1 MEDVEIYNKLQLYKV
16 FKVHYLN
23 NKVTILLNY
32 DELLTELNKQQ
43 KFWARKDRRHNF
55 EDGFSYELEKLI
67 TKFGEVFSNI
77 DVNVLSSNYTLAN
90 YFYNNINFRNDFI
103 SFSISNGEVLIN
115 LNLFTHDESFM
126 SSFSEAY
133 VYCLFNNEKDTLKE
147 VISLYSNNTRINNYT
162 SEYRNTPK
170 YKALI
175 LYLSLETKNVKR
187 VNIPSKLTE
196 DIDNINSDIQLIQDD
211 VSKSKEDLSNFNIQY
226 RQELKTWVEE
236 KNLWFKEKEDE
247 IEEIKQRYLTRI
259 DELENLYAEKLKL
272 EEPSQY
278 WSEKANEY
286 KSSFHR
292 YLGGTVVISIALLI
306 ISSCLVQKL
315 YESVTEMEKINSFLP
330 ISFVTVAIISF
341 LVYILR
347 TCIKLMMS
355 SKHLE
360 TEYKQKSMFTYFYLS
375 LLSDKQTSKEIT
387 ATEKS
392 LIYNNLFANPD
403 TGLIKAGQ
411 DNSELSSLLSLL
423 AKR

>member
-1 MEDVEIYNKLQLYKV
+1 MEDVEIYNKLQSCRI

-23 NKVTILLNY
+23 NKLTNLLNY
-32 DELLTELNKQQ
+32 DELLTELNKQ
-43 KFWARKDRRHNF
+43 KNFWERKDKKNNF
-55 EDGFSYELEKLI
+55 ENGFSYEIEKLI
-67 TKFGEVFSNI
+67 TRLKEALPNI
-77 DVNVLSSNYTLAN
+77 DENILSTNYTLAN
-90 YFYNNINFRNDFI
+90 YFYNINFRNDLI
-103 SFSISNGEVLIN
+103 SFSNSNGEILIN
-115 LNLFTHDESFM
+115 LNLFAYDESFM

-133 VYCLFNNEKDTLKE
+133 VYCLLNNEKDTLKE
-147 VISLYSNNTRINNYT
+147 VISLYANNTRINNYT

-196 DIDNINSDIQLIQDD
+196 AIDDINSDIQLIQDE
-211 VSKSKEDLSNFNIQY
+211 VSKSKEELSNFNIKYKQD
-226 RQELKTWVEE
+226 LKTWVEE

-259 DELENLYAEKLKL
+259 DELEKLYAEKLKL

-306 ISSCLVQKL
+306 ISSYLVQKL

>member
-1 MEDVEIYNKLQLYKV
+1 MEDVEIYNKLQLCKI

-23 NKVTILLNY
+23 NEYTNLLNY
-32 DELLTELNKQQ
+32 DELLTELNKQK
-43 KFWARKDRRHNF
+43 KFWARKDRKHNF

-67 TKFGEVFSNI
+67 TKFKEVISKI
-77 DVNVLSSNYTLAN
+77 DENVLSSNYTLAN
-90 YFYNNINFRNDFI
+90 YFYNNINYRNDLI
-103 SFSISNGEVLIN
+103 SFSNSNGEIHIN
-115 LNLFTHDESFM
+115 LSLFTYDESFM

-133 VYCLFNNEKDTLKE
+133 VYCLLNNEKDTLKE
-147 VISLYSNNTRINNYT
+147 IISLYANTSNINQYT
-162 SEYRNTPK
+162 SYTRGSSR

-196 DIDNINSDIQLIQDD
+196 DIDNIKSEIELIQDE
-211 VSKSKEDLSNFNIQY
+211 VLKSKEELSHFNIQY
-226 RQELKTWVEE
+226 KQELKMWVEE
-236 KNLWFKEKEDE
+236 KNSWFKEKEDE

-259 DELENLYAEKLKL
+259 DELEKLYTEKLKL
-272 EEPSQY
+272 EKPSQY
-278 WSEKANEY
+278 WSEKAVEY
-286 KSSFHR
+286 GKSFNR
-292 YLGGTVVISIALLI
+292 YFKGTIAISIALLI

-315 YESVTEMEKINSFLP
+315 YESVSEMEKINSFLP

-387 ATEKS
+387 ETEKS

-403 TGLIKAGQ
+403 TGLIKGGQ

-423 AKR
+423 TKR

>member
-1 MEDVEIYNKLQLYKV
+1 
-16 FKVHYLN
+16 
-23 NKVTILLNY
+23 
-32 DELLTELNKQQ
+32 
-43 KFWARKDRRHNF
+43 
-55 EDGFSYELEKLI
+55 
-67 TKFGEVFSNI
+67 
-77 DVNVLSSNYTLAN
+77 
-90 YFYNNINFRNDFI
+90 
-103 SFSISNGEVLIN
+103 
-115 LNLFTHDESFM
+115 
-126 SSFSEAY
+126 
-133 VYCLFNNEKDTLKE
+133 
-147 VISLYSNNTRINNYT
+147 
-162 SEYRNTPK
+162 
-170 YKALI
+170 
-175 LYLSLETKNVKR
+175 
-187 VNIPSKLTE
+187 
-196 DIDNINSDIQLIQDD
+196 
-211 VSKSKEDLSNFNIQY
+211 
-226 RQELKTWVEE
+226 
-236 KNLWFKEKEDE
+236 
-247 IEEIKQRYLTRI
+247 TRI
-259 DELENLYAEKLKL
+259 DELEKLYAEKLKL

-392 LIYNNLFANPD
+392 
-403 TGLIKAGQ
+403 
-411 DNSELSSLLSLL
+411 
-423 AKR
+423 

>member
-1 MEDVEIYNKLQLYKV
+1 MEDVEFYNKLQLCKI

-23 NKVTILLNY
+23 NEDTNLLNY
-32 DELLTELNKQQ
+32 DELLTELNKQK
-43 KFWARKDRRHNF
+43 KFWERKDKKYNF
-55 EDGFSYELEKLI
+55 EKSFSQEIEIVIGKL
-67 TKFGEVFSNI
+67 KEAHSNI
-77 DVNVLSSNYTLAN
+77 NENVLSSNYALAN
-90 YFYNNINFRNDFI
+90 HFYNTINFKYDWINNIN
-103 SFSISNGEVLIN
+103 SNGQLIIN
-115 LNLFTHDESFM
+115 FNFFAYYDSCIST
-126 SSFSEAY
+126 FSQAY

-259 DELENLYAEKLKL
+259 NELENLYAEKLKL

-292 YLGGTVVISIALLI
+292 YLGGTIVLSIALLI
-306 ISSCLVQKL
+306 ISSYLVQNL
-315 YESVTEMEKINSFLP
+315 YKSVTEMEKINSFLP

-375 LLSDKQTSKEIT
+375 LLSDEQTSKEIT
-387 ATEKS
+387 TTEKS

-403 TGLIKAGQ
+403 TGLIKGGQ
-411 DNSELSSLLSLL
+411 DNSELSSLLALL
-423 AKR
+423 TKR

>member
-1 MEDVEIYNKLQLYKV
+1 MEDVEIYNKLQSCRI

-23 NKVTILLNY
+23 NRLTNLLNY
-32 DELLTELNKQQ
+32 DELLTELNKQK
-43 KFWARKDRRHNF
+43 KFWARKDRKHNF
-55 EDGFSYELEKLI
+55 EDGFSNELEKLI
-67 TKFGEVFSNI
+67 QKFKEVISKI
-77 DVNVLSSNYTLAN
+77 DENVFSSNYTLAN
-90 YFYNNINFRNDFI
+90 YFYNNINFRNDLI
-103 SFSISNGEVLIN
+103 SFSNSNGETHIN
-115 LNLFTHDESFM
+115 LNLFTYNESFI

-133 VYCLFNNEKDTLKE
+133 VYCLLNNEKDTLKE
-147 VISLYSNNTRINNYT
+147 VISLYANTSYINQYT
-162 SEYRNTPK
+162 SYTRDSSR

-187 VNIPSKLTE
+187 VNIPSNLTE
-196 DIDNINSDIQLIQDD
+196 DIDNIKSEIQLIQDE
-211 VSKSKEDLSNFNIQY
+211 VSKSKEKLSHFNIKYKQD
-226 RQELKTWVEE
+226 LKTWVEE

-247 IEEIKQRYLTRI
+247 IEEIKQSYLTRI
-259 DELENLYAEKLKL
+259 DELEKLYAEKLKL

-286 KSSFHR
+286 KSAFHL
-292 YLGGTVVISIALLI
+292 YLVGTIVISVALLI

-315 YESVTEMEKINSFLP
+315 YESVAEMEKINSFLP

-387 ATEKS
+387 ETEKS

-403 TGLIKAGQ
+403 TGLIKGGQ

-423 AKR
+423 TKR

>member
-1 MEDVEIYNKLQLYKV
+1 MEKVDIYNKFTTYKI

-23 NKVTILLNY
+23 HKCTNLLNY
-32 DELLTELNKQQ
+32 DQLLIELNKQK
-43 KFWARKDRRHNF
+43 KFWERKDKKYNF
-55 EDGFSYELEKLI
+55 EKSYSQVIGKVI
-67 TKFGEVFSNI
+67 TKLKESCSNV
-77 DVNVLSSNYTLAN
+77 DENNLSSNYTLAN
-90 YFYNNINFRNDFI
+90 HFYNTSSFRDDWINFSN
-103 SFSISNGEVLIN
+103 SNGVFLIN
-115 LNLFTHDESFM
+115 FSFFAHDESFINN
-126 SSFSEAY
+126 FSEAY
-133 VYCLFNNEKDTLKE
+133 IYCLLYYDKDTLKE
-147 VISLYSNNTRINNYT
+147 VISLYANTNNINQYT
-162 SEYRNTPK
+162 SSARGSSRYN
-170 YKALI
+170 ALI
-175 LYLSLETKNVKR
+175 LYLSLETKSVKR
-187 VNIPSKLTE
+187 INIPSKLTE
-196 DIDNINSDIQLIQDD
+196 DVSSIKSDIQLIQDD
-211 VSKSKEDLSNFNIQY
+211 LFNSKVELSEFNMQY
-226 RQELKTWVEE
+226 QQELRTWVNE

-247 IEEIKQRYLTRI
+247 IEKIKQKYLTRI
-259 DELENLYAEKLKL
+259 EELEELYTEKLKL
-272 EEPSQY
+272 EKPSQY

-286 KSSFHR
+286 KNSFHW
-292 YLGGTVVISIALLI
+292 YLRGTIAISILLLF

-375 LLSDKQTSKEIT
+375 LLSDEQTSKEIT

-411 DNSELSSLLSLL
+411 DSSELASLIASLM
-423 AKR
+423 KK